1 MGKRPDRPDR
11 ALTRKQI
18 SRREREQR
26 LRRRLII
33 GTSAVLALIV
43 ALIVWGLVDQY
54 VLQPRRPVATVYGEE
69 IPLAEYQRWVRYRR
83 WDYRS
88 YLQQLEAQRQQLGTA
103 EGDQAFLLQYI
114 DQQIQQLQN
123 ELLNLPMSVLDEL
136 IDDRII
142 RHESARRGIVVTADE
157 VQRRL
162 EEQFGYERNPAQ
174 PTPEPTSALS
184 DVATPSVATPSV
196 TTPSVAGTEPITTT
210 PTPTIAPMTYD
221 EFVER
226 STAWFDAVRQA
237 TGFTEADLR
246 YMIESSLY
254 REALSEAIGAEA
266 PTSAEQVHAR
276 HILLQTR
283 EEAESVLARLEA
295 GEDWDA
301 LAAELSQDSSN
312 KDDGGDLGWFPR
324 GQMVAAFDE
333 AAFALQPGETSGVV
347 ETEFGFHIIRV
358 DERQADRPLEGA
370 ALQRAQDQAWED
382 WLTAQRSSDQV
393 VRSWNS
399 TMVPQDLPTP
409 EW

>member
-1 MGKRPDRPDR
+1 
-11 ALTRKQI
+11 
-18 SRREREQR
+18 
-26 LRRRLII
+26 
-33 GTSAVLALIV
+33 
-43 ALIVWGLVDQY
+43 
-54 VLQPRRPVATVYGEE
+54 
-69 IPLAEYQRWVRYRR
+69 
-83 WDYRS
+83 
-88 YLQQLEAQRQQLGTA
+88 
-103 EGDQAFLLQYI
+103 
-114 DQQIQQLQN
+114 
-123 ELLNLPMSVLDEL
+123 
-136 IDDRII
+136 
-142 RHESARRGIVVTADE
+142 
-157 VQRRL
+157 
-162 EEQFGYERNPAQ
+162 
-174 PTPEPTSALS
+174 
-184 DVATPSVATPSV
+184 
-196 TTPSVAGTEPITTT
+196 
-210 PTPTIAPMTYD
+210 MTYD

-347 ETEFGFHIIRV
+347 ETEFGFHIIQV
-358 DERQADRPLEGA
+358 VERQADRPLEGA